1 MDHDVETVI
10 DRAIANTLA
19 YLSAPGG
26 DRRVARIGLE
36 RIRADLTARAPGH
49 PALPRLSAFVAELA
63 RPLNEERRIGAK
75 GMTSSGRIA

>member
-36 RIRADLTARAPGH
+36 RIRADLTARAPDNPGL
-49 PALPRLSAFVAELA
+49 ARLSAFIAGLA
-63 RPLNEERRIGAK
+63 RPLKQEARTGIRA
-75 GMTSSGRIA
+75 

>member
-1 MDHDVETVI
+1 MNPDIESLI
-10 DRAIANTLA
+10 DRAIANTLT

-26 DRRVARIGLE
+26 DQRVAHAGLA

-49 PALPRLSAFVAELA
+49 PALSRLSAFVAELA